1 MGHLAAGDFR
11 MVRLPG
17 RWLAALRRPHSLD
30 KVAFMAWVGT
40 VQNGGVNSSDKSAC
54 RAGEQHLQTHS

>member
-11 MVRLPG
+11 MARLPG

-40 VQNGGVNSSDKSAC
+40 VQNGGVNSSGKSAC
-54 RAGEQHLQTHS
+54 